1 MGLKPGPSHGGGVTS
16 VPGKRKRQL
25 STDDNRCGKS
35 GRLDS
40 NQRPLR
46 PERDSTQ
53 SQGAEITPLTN
64 GDTPACTN
72 SRTSNAENGP
82 NQAGKLEVIADLL
95 ADLPEA
101 ERRAV
106 ISELAPDDRVAVAR
120 LLIARP
126 ATEGKGETP

>member
-1 MGLKPGPSHGGGVTS
+1 MTKGLFE
-16 VPGKRKRQL
+16 
-25 STDDNRCGKS
+25 S

-46 PERDSTQ
+46 PEHDSTQ

-64 GDTPACTN
+64 GDTLACTN

-101 ERRAV
+101 ERRDV
-106 ISELAPDDRVAVAR
+106 IADLSPADRVAVAR

-126 ATEGKGETP
+126 GTEGKGQNP